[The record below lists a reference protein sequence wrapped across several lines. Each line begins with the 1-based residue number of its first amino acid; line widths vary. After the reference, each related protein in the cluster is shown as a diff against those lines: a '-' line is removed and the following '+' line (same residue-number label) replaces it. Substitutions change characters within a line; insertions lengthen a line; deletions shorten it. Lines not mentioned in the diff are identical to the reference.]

1 MRPMRPGRWL
11 LLLAMAAGSFGPAP
25 GAAIKPLHRF
35 AYVGTAPSHY
45 SLGSTPYAELL
56 QASDGNFYGTT
67 VYGGAGRC
75 PNRSNGSFLGCGTI
89 FSMTPAGAVTT
100 LYSFPYD
107 TATSQAPN
115 GAFPTAGL
123 IQGSDG
129 LLYGVAQDGGQLG
142 CNGALGC
149 GTAFRISIAGAF
161 KRLHQFSPTDGE
173 GGRPYSHLVQTANGL
188 LYGVANEGGTGNEGT
203 LYSMT
208 TNGAVHV
215 LHKFDY
221 TTNNDGYNPTG
232 ALLVGHDGKTLYGTT
247 TLGGANGNSVGGG
260 IIFSYADGVL
270 TTLHAF
276 DNIQSSAAGTFY
288 QPEGALIYGPDG
300 NLYGTTVS
308 GGSGGGLFSIS
319 PTGTGFK
326 VHYVFNG
333 GAPFNGEA
341 EVAGPV
347 LGRDGLIYG
356 LSNQTSQGSEPGSIY
371 RYTPANGRMLTVAPF
386 SGSTG
391 GNPQGGLIEGKDRY
405 LYGTTSLYGGSNAQ
419 GPDAGTVFRIA
430 PALAK

>member
-1 MRPMRPGRWL
+1 MRPVRSRSVL
-11 LLLAMAAGSFGPAP
+11 LLLAMGASLIGQARAAVIRPV
-25 GAAIKPLHRF
+25 HRF
-35 AYVGTAPSHY
+35 AYVGKAPSHY

-75 PNRSNGSFLGCGTI
+75 PNRSQGGFLGCGTI
-89 FSMTPAGAVTT
+89 FRMTPAGAVTT

-129 LLYGVAQDGGQLG
+129 LLYGVAQDGGMLG

-149 GTAFRISIAGAF
+149 GAAFRISMAGAF
-161 KRLHQFSPTDGE
+161 KRLHQFSPTNGE
-173 GGRPYSHLVQTANGL
+173 GGRPLNHLVQAANGL
-188 LYGVANEGGTGNEGT
+188 LYGVANQGGIANEGT
-203 LYSMT
+203 LFSMT
-208 TNGAVHV
+208 TNGAVRL
-215 LHKFDY
+215 LHEFDY
-221 TTNNDGYNPTG
+221 TANNDGYAPAG

-247 TLGGANGNSVGGG
+247 TLGGPNGNSVGGG

-276 DNIQSSAAGTFY
+276 DNIQSSA
-288 QPEGALIYGPDG
+288 
-300 NLYGTTVS
+300 S
-308 GGSGGGLFSIS
+308 
-319 PTGTGFK
+319 
-326 VHYVFNG
+326 G

-371 RYTPANGRMLTVAPF
+371 RYNPANGRMLTVAPF

-405 LYGTTSLYGGSNAQ
+405 LYGTTSLYGGNNAL